1 MEKSNKTIP
10 RDSCTI
16 SPWQTLKE
24 PFVAIADGSKTETV
38 YDVIIVGAGITGL
51 TTALLL
57 QQAGKRCVVVE
68 AGKIGFGTTGGTS
81 AHLNTFFDA
90 TYPEVERDFGKQAA
104 KELAEAG
111 KEARSII
118 ASLAGEYGIDCE
130 LEYKDG
136 YLFSETGKQTDQ
148 LEQILQASLRAGI
161 AVGESQT
168 NDVPVPFE
176 RAIRFSRQGQFHP
189 LKYIQG
195 LAGAFQKLGG
205 EILEE
210 SFVGDHGQ
218 AEGNID
224 VHIEGRS
231 LRGRNLVY
239 ATHIPPGITSF
250 SFRCAPYRSYVLGIE
265 LKDDNYPSGLAYDM
279 QEPYHYFRTHKIDGS
294 KYLILGGA
302 DHKTG
307 HGDPEQAFSDLE
319 SYARKYYGVKSIPFR
334 WSSQYYVPVDG
345 LPYIGLLNEQVYIAT
360 GFNGNGMMFGTI
372 AAKIIADMVLGI
384 QNRFERLFSP
394 SRLKPV
400 AGFSEFVKENA
411 DVAWRFVADRF
422 GIQELEKLSQL
433 STGEGR
439 IAEFDGKKLALYKDV
454 NGKVTALNP
463 ICSHAGCTVIFN
475 AAEKSWDCPCHG
487 GRFDLSGK
495 VVCGPP
501 RTDLEKVEFKGNKS

>member
-1 MEKSNKTIP
+1 MEKSNMTSP
-10 RDSCTI
+10 RDSNTI
-16 SPWQTLKE
+16 SPWQNVEKSFGTE
-24 PFVAIADGSKTETV
+24 ADGSNAEKI

-57 QQAGKRCVVVE
+57 QREGKRCLVVE
-68 AGKIGFGTTGGTS
+68 AGKIGFGTSGGTS

-90 TYPEVERDFGKQAA
+90 TYPEVESDFGKAA
-104 KELAEAG
+104 AMELAEAG
-111 KEARSII
+111 KQAMSII
-118 ASLAGEYGIDCE
+118 ASLTGEYGIDCE
-130 LEYKDG
+130 LESKDG
-136 YLFSETGKQTDQ
+136 YLFSENGKQTQQ
-148 LEQILQASLRAGI
+148 LEEILQASQRAGI
-161 AVGESQT
+161 EVGESEI

-176 RAIRFSRQGQFHP
+176 KAIRFSGQGQFHP
-189 LKYIQG
+189 MKYIMG
-195 LAGAFQKLGG
+195 LAGAFIGLGG
-205 EILEE
+205 KILED
-210 SFVGDHGQ
+210 SFVSNHDEMDGH
-218 AEGNID
+218 ID
-224 VHIEGRS
+224 VHIGS
-231 LRGRNLVY
+231 VKLRGRDLVH

-265 LKDDNYPSGLAYDM
+265 LQDDGYPSGLAYDM
-279 QEPYHYFRTHKIDGS
+279 QEPYHYFRTHEVDG
-294 KYLILGGA
+294 KKCLILGGA

-319 SYARKYYGVKSIPFR
+319 TYARKYYSIKSIPYK

-345 LPYIGLLNEQVYIAT
+345 LPYIGLLNEHVYIAT

-372 AAKIIADMVLGI
+372 AAKIISDMVLGI
-384 QNRFERLFSP
+384 DNRFEGLFSP

-400 AGFSEFVKENA
+400 AGFTEFVKENT
-411 DVAWRFVADRF
+411 DVAWRFVADRL

-433 STGEGR
+433 GRGEGR

-463 ICSHAGCTVIFN
+463 ICPHAGCTVKFN

-487 GRFDLSGK
+487 GRFDVSGK

-501 RTDLEKVEFKGNKS
+501 RTDLEKVGFNGKN